1 MDTRL
6 HYKIDEKRPSSN
18 AMNYALNVVET
29 MGDTGLVSV
38 PIKPTTAMLTA
49 GARSGHVSVE
59 TAWKI
64 YQAMINEEG

>member
-1 MDTRL
+1 MDNRL
-6 HYKIDEKRPSSN
+6 HYQIDEKRPTSS
-18 AMNYALNVVET
+18 AMNYALNVVEA
-29 MGDTGLVSV
+29 MGDTGLVNV

-49 GARSGHVSVE
+49 GAKSGHVSVE

>member
-1 MDTRL
+1 MD
-6 HYKIDEKRPSSN
+6 
-18 AMNYALNVVET
+18 YALTVVET
-29 MGDTGLVSV
+29 MGEQGLTTV

-64 YQAMINEEG
+64 YQAMINEEN

>member
-1 MDTRL
+1 MDNRL
-6 HYKIDEKRPSSN
+6 HYQIDEKRPASS
-18 AMNYALNVVET
+18 AMNYALNVVEA
-29 MGDTGLVSV
+29 MGDTGLVNV

-49 GARSGHVSVE
+49 GAKSGHVSVE

>member
-1 MDTRL
+1 MWAQALCGGLPILGRL
-6 HYKIDEKRPSSN
+6 
-18 AMNYALNVVET
+18 VVRVPVHDGAAIT
-29 MGDTGLVSV
+29 DDTGLVSV

-64 YQAMINEEG
+64 YQAMINEEN